1 MIMSKSV
8 AVCDGAEDSAASRE
22 ESIASP
28 VKADMVS
35 RFEKD
40 IIRAASLRENLCRVK
55 SSAVVQPF
63 PQPIEREDAILKWSL
78 AYEQAQAE
86 PRDGCGWG

>member
-8 AVCDGAEDSAASRE
+8 ALCDGAEDSAASRE
-22 ESIASP
+22 KSIASP

-35 RFEKD
+35 SFEKD

-55 SSAVVQPF
+55 SSAVV
-63 PQPIEREDAILKWSL
+63 
-78 AYEQAQAE
+78 
-86 PRDGCGWG
+86 